1 MGINLRRVNKLA
13 DSIETLTKAADAQ
26 PNKAQAHNNL
36 GLSKYENNDFEEA
49 ITSYTKAINLET
61 SNAQESGGSKEYLSL
76 YLNNRGL
83 AHYHMGNYD
92 DAMQDYDDAIK
103 AVNRSNPE
111 NFFNRGNVH
120 LNKERFD

>member
-13 DSIETLTKAADAQ
+13 ESIETLTKAADAQ

-61 SNAQESGGSKEYLSL
+61 SNA
-76 YLNNRGL
+76 
-83 AHYHMGNYD
+83 
-92 DAMQDYDDAIK
+92 
-103 AVNRSNPE
+103 
-111 NFFNRGNVH
+111 
-120 LNKERFD
+120 